1 MPKNIKDIA
10 IKHRRVNILNISQ
23 KDLVM
28 NEYLLGNAAIAR
40 GILEAGTRVVTGY
53 PGTPASEIVETL
65 APFASEY
72 GIHVEWSVNEKVAL
86 EVAIGASWTGTRAV
100 VVMKHVGLNVAAD
113 PFMTLA
119 YTGVIGGLVVCV
131 ADDPFCHSSQNE
143 QDSRRYAQ
151 FAGIPCL
158 DPADP
163 QEAIDMCI
171 YAFKLSEKLELPVL
185 LRPTTR
191 VSHAKADVSVGQT
204 KESRSNSE
212 FVKNPARWVML
223 PAHARPRH
231 SVLLDKQDAIKT
243 ALADVPWNRFVLR
256 GDTGVITSGISGLYA
271 EEAIKQLEADI
282 SVLRIGTFPPPDG
295 LCTEFL
301 EHVTKVM
308 VIEELEPVLE
318 EYVERLARKHNPDLV
333 ILGKGTGHIPREG
346 ELDTLWV
353 RNAIA
358 GMTDLPLLEVV
369 SVKEADEI
377 LPPRPPA
384 LCPGC
389 SHRATYYAMKKVFG
403 KDAVFPSDIGCYTL
417 AVRMG
422 AIDTCLCMGASI
434 TLASGIRFAGEERDI
449 CCSIGDSTF
458 LHTGLPGLLNAAY
471 NNARITVTVLD
482 NSTTAMTGHQPHPGT
497 GFTVT
502 GDRTK
507 AVSVETVAKAL
518 GADFVE
524 IVDPYDLNAT
534 IEVFQSAKECQ
545 GLSVVIAKQLCG
557 IIARKSGIRRRPFT
571 VNENCTGC
579 RKCVEFGCPAI
590 EFDEDRARINA
601 LCTGCG
607 VCAQICTS
615 NAIEVVE

>member
-1 MPKNIKDIA
+1 MK
-10 IKHRRVNILNISQ
+10 
-23 KDLVM
+23 
-28 NEYLLGNAAIAR
+28 EYLLGNVAIAR
-40 GILEAGTRVVTGY
+40 GILEAGTGVVTGY
-53 PGTPASEIVETL
+53 PGTPASEIVEAL
-65 APFASEY
+65 APFASKY

-100 VVMKHVGLNVAAD
+100 SVMKHVGLNVAAD

-163 QEAIDMCI
+163 QEARDMVI
-171 YAFKLSEKLELPVL
+171 YAFELSEELELPVL

-191 VSHAKADVSVGQT
+191 VSHASSDVVLGQIKGGGTNPEFT
-204 KESRSNSE
+204 KD
-212 FVKNPARWVML
+212 PARWVML
-223 PAHARPRH
+223 PTHARARH
-231 SVLLDKQDAIKT
+231 TVLLEKHDAIRT
-243 ALADVPWNRFVLR
+243 TLADVPWNRLVLR
-256 GDTGVITSGISGLYA
+256 GDIGVIASGISGLYA

-282 SVLRIGTFPPPDG
+282 SILRIGTFPPPDG
-295 LCTEFL
+295 LCSELL

-318 EYVERLARKHNPDLV
+318 EYVERLARKHNPDLEL
-333 ILGKGTGHIPREG
+333 LGKRTGHIPRGG
-346 ELDTLWV
+346 ELDTLQV

-358 GMTDLPLLEVV
+358 DMTSMPSLEVR
-369 SVKEADEI
+369 SVKEADAI
-377 LPPRPPA
+377 LPPRPPS

-389 SHRATYYAMKKVFG
+389 SHRATYYAMKKAFG

-422 AIDTCLCMGASI
+422 TIDTCLCMGASI

-471 NNARITVTVLD
+471 NNARITVSVLD

-502 GDRTK
+502 GARTK

-518 GADFVE
+518 GADFVVT
-524 IVDPYDLNAT
+524 VDPYDLNAT
-534 IEVFQSAKECQ
+534 IETFKRAKVYQ
-545 GLSVVIAKQLCG
+545 GLSVVIAKQTCS

-571 VNENCTGC
+571 VNKENCIGC

-590 EFDEDRARINA
+590 EFDEDSARINA

-607 VCAQICTS
+607 VCAQICTN